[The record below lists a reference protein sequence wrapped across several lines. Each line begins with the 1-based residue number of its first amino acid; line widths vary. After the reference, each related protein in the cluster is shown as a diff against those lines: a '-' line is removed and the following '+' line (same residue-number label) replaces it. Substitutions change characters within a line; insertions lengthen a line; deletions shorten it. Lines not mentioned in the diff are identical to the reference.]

1 MHTINLRAIDL
12 NLLTVFEAVYE
23 EQSQVKA
30 AERLGMTQ
38 PAISHALGRLRYLVG
53 DTLFQGRSKGLTPTG
68 QADDFYRR
76 VHEALDLVRAELAQ
90 RQAFDPARSQRT
102 FVIAIDYGGGTLLGV
117 RLYQRLAEL
126 APDVRLVIRTIDPA
140 EEIPR
145 LLREHRLDLAFNAT
159 RLKDDLLEQI
169 PIWESRLCVLV
180 RKGHP
185 RICGTPTL
193 EALMQERFVNV
204 HEANITTQD
213 ESLKRLVS
221 AVQHRMA
228 MEIPNAAQLPYVL
241 ESTDLV
247 AVSTVTMAAAMSQRF
262 AVTHFPLPITLPSFS
277 AHLIWHPTMT
287 ADPAHA
293 WLREQFIAVAQG

>member
-38 PAISHALGRLRYLVG
+38 PAISHALSRLRYLVG

-117 RLYQRLAEL
+117 RLYQRLTEL
-126 APDVRLVIRTIDPA
+126 APNIRLVIRTIDPA

-185 RICGTPTL
+185 RIGDTL
-193 EALMQERFVNV
+193 SLETLLRERFVNV
-204 HEANITTQD
+204 HEASVETAD
-213 ESLKRLVS
+213 EDLKSLVNTIG
-221 AVQHRMA
+221 QRMA
-228 MEIPNAAQLPYVL
+228 MEIPNAALLPYVL

-247 AVSTVTMAAAMSQRF
+247 AIATVKMAEAMSQRF
-262 AVTHFPLPITLPSFS
+262 ALTHFPLPIPLPSFS

-293 WLREQFIAVAQG
+293 WLREQFNAVAQE